1 MKELIIPV
9 VAMICLAILGVLTK
23 VESIAYTAAVII
35 GGIGG
40 HYIPKAYTYIKNL
53 KKYE

>member
-9 VAMICLAILGVLTK
+9 VAIICLTILGVLTK
-23 VESIAYTAAVII
+23 VDSVSYSVAVII
-35 GGIGG
+35 SGIGG
-40 HYIPKAYTYIKNL
+40 HYVPKLYNYLKNL

>member
-9 VAMICLAILGVLTK
+9 VAIICLTILGVLTK
-23 VESIAYTAAVII
+23 VESVVYPVAVII
-35 GGIGG
+35 GGALG
-40 HYIPKAYTYIKNL
+40 HYGPKGYNYIRKM

>member
-1 MKELIIPV
+1 MKELIISV
-9 VAMICLAILGVLTK
+9 VAIICLTLLGVLTK
-23 VESIAYTAAVII
+23 VEAVVYPVAVII
-35 GGIGG
+35 AGIAG

>member
-1 MKELIIPV
+1 MKEIIITV
-9 VAMICLAILGVLTK
+9 TAIVALTILGVLAK
-23 VESIAYTAAVII
+23 VESVVYPVAVII

-40 HYIPKAYTYIKNL
+40 FYLPKAYKYLKNL